1 MVKSTFFR
9 HIRDEESQNDYFLS
23 LLAFSLDHGPAVLNA
38 IHDDL
43 TFSCEAEVVASQR
56 DGLPRTPHDS
66 KNFIL
71 DWVVRDSDKLVGYES
86 KTGSG
91 IPSDGQLTG
100 ELKKLEVNSGGR
112 EVFLYVLTDHHKN
125 PIERADVRWLSWFDV
140 ASRVQSLDVTND
152 SIKILQKMF
161 EDKGYDRFSGFE
173 RFEQSREWF
182 LNHEEQ
188 IVKLA
193 FEINRHSEKFEIY
206 TSGHNHLP
214 QHTTT
219 KQLTHAL
226 NYRSK
231 TLNQSVYAL
240 SYHPIESPKYATKG
254 YNPCLLAPVI
264 NNEVG
269 LYMHLNTNQTDEVKR
284 FVRDNATTLSVMVA
298 DAGMTLRTSWNRLN
312 HPKRKMKRYSD
323 KNEIKDILKNKTG
336 AKYWK
341 RLYFGWQ
348 LDTDQPARE
357 IVEELNDRAD
367 ELYRLFFKPAE
378 GLENVPQF

>member
-9 HIRDEESQNDYFLS
+9 HIQDEESQNDYFLS
-23 LLAFSLDHGPAVLNA
+23 LLAFSLDHGPTVLNA

-43 TFSCEAEVVASQR
+43 TFSSEAKVVASQR
-56 DGLPRTPHDS
+56 DGLPRTHYDS

-86 KTGSG
+86 KTDSG
-91 IPSDGQLTG
+91 VPSDEQLKG
-100 ELKKLEVNSGGR
+100 ELEKLEANSGDR

-125 PIERADVRWLSWFDV
+125 PLKRADIGWLSWFDV
-140 ASRVQSLDVTND
+140 ASRIQSLDATND

-161 EDKGYDRFSGFE
+161 EDKGYDRFSGFDK
-173 RFEQSREWF
+173 FDQSREWL

-188 IVKLA
+188 IIKLA
-193 FEINRHSEKFEIY
+193 FELDRYSEKYEIY
-206 TSGHNHLP
+206 TNGHNHVP

-226 NYRSK
+226 KYRSK

-240 SYHPIESPKYATKG
+240 SYHPSGSPNYATKG
-254 YNPCLLAPVI
+254 YNPCLLAPAI
-264 NNEVG
+264 KNEVG
-269 LYMHLNTNQTDEVKR
+269 LYMHLDANRTDDVER
-284 FVRDNATTLSVMVA
+284 FVRDNATALSVMVE

-312 HPKRKMKRYSD
+312 HPERKMKQYSD
-323 KNEIKDILKNKTG
+323 KNVIEGILKNKIG
-336 AKYWK
+336 AEYWK

-357 IVEELNDRAD
+357 IVKELNNKAD
-367 ELYRLFFKPAE
+367 KLYHLFFNPAE
-378 GLENVPQF
+378 ELENVPQF